1 MRLGETRKEAEKE
14 EEEER
19 GSTLVQSV
27 TSSRKWK
34 RRFLDTTGKRLD
46 NSDYKDYKILYSKSH
61 ATVFLHRLDS

>member
-46 NSDYKDYKILYSKSH
+46 NSDYKILYSKSY